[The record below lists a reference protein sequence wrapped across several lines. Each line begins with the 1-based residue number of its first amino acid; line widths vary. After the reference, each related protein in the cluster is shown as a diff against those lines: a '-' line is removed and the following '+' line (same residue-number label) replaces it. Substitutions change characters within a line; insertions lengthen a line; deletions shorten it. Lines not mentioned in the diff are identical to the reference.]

1 MILVDS
7 SGLYAAL
14 VSTQA
19 AHDRAR
25 ATLESEAGPLLL
37 SPFALAELDYMLAR
51 WEGRPAELAL
61 LREVAAG
68 SYELVAFTA
77 GATSPRPLAVIER
90 YRDLD
95 IGLTDASLVVLAG
108 RYGTERILTLD
119 ERHFRVLRAPSGRPF
134 TLLPADDA

>member
-1 MILVDS
+1 LILVDS

-19 AHDRAR
+19 GHERVRNA
-25 ATLESEAGPLLL
+25 LEAEPGPLLL

-51 WEGRPAELAL
+51 WEGRAIELAL
-61 LREVAAG
+61 LADVAAG
-68 SYELVAFTA
+68 AYELVPFAQTDVTEA
-77 GATSPRPLAVIER
+77 VRVIEH
-90 YRDLD
+90 YGDLG

-119 ERHFRVLRAPSGRPF
+119 ERHFRVLRTPSGRPF
-134 TLLPADDA
+134 TILPADA

>member
-1 MILVDS
+1 LILVDS

-19 AHDRAR
+19 GHQRMRNA
-25 ATLESEAGPLLL
+25 LEAERGPLLL

-51 WEGRPAELAL
+51 WEGRAIELAL
-61 LREVAAG
+61 LEDVAAG
-68 SYELVAFTA
+68 AYELVPFTQTDVTEA
-77 GATSPRPLAVIER
+77 VMVIER
-90 YRDLD
+90 YRDLR

-119 ERHFRVLRAPSGRPF
+119 ERHFRVLRTPSGRPF
-134 TLLPADDA
+134 TLLPADA

>member
-1 MILVDS
+1 MIVIDS

-19 AHDRAR
+19 AHDRVR
-25 ATLESEAGPLLL
+25 ATLESERGPLLL
-37 SPFALAELDYMLAR
+37 SPFALAELDYMLVR
-51 WEGRPAELAL
+51 WEGRAVELAL

-68 SYELVAFTA
+68 SYELAPFTDGDVAA
-77 GATSPRPLAVIER
+77 ALAVIER
-90 YRDLD
+90 YRDLE